1 VCFIADRVLDRLLA
15 VRGEEFVRDLVA
27 RAERTDDRWLR
38 DQFLGCAW
46 HEEGFTYAAW
56 SALALDGHGH
66 LAAREWVFQTR
77 LHLAARLSEDT
88 LRGVL
93 RAPLREPAVMPM
105 SDASLPG
112 FVAVALEEYLD
123 EYVAVRGAGRL
134 ERDIIRPWLA
144 RRLGTHWLGER
155 LSSPRRRAPISVHA
169 WRDWLEEP
177 DAAWRAFQ
185 LGLAVCNAA
194 RRLIAL
200 RSTPVEE
207 PA

>member
-1 VCFIADRVLDRLLA
+1 MSFIADRVLDRLLA
-15 VRGEEFVRDLVA
+15 VRGEEVVRSLVA
-27 RAERTDDRWLR
+27 HAECTDDRWLR
-38 DQFLGCAW
+38 EQFLACAW
-46 HEEGFTYAAW
+46 REEGFTYAAW
-56 SALALDGHGH
+56 SALAIDGRGH

-77 LHLAARLSEDT
+77 LHLAARLSENQH
-88 LRGVL
+88 RRVL
-93 RAPLREPAVMPM
+93 RAPRQEPAATPM
-105 SDASLPG
+105 SGSNLPE

-123 EYVAVRGAGRL
+123 EYVTVRGPDRV
-134 ERDIIRPWLA
+134 ERDIVRPWLA

-169 WRDWLEEP
+169 WRDWVEDPGGEGRLL
-177 DAAWRAFQ
+177 Q
-185 LGLAVCNAA
+185 IGLAVGNAA